1 MFVECNGYLPIAV
14 TLFATTL
21 VAMFCLS
28 GEKPNNSVIKPR
40 SRSNSPYYYQSDS
53 ESDDELLYENI
64 DEELTDDETYELNGG
79 IVPILMFIFT
89 PK

>member
-1 MFVECNGYLPIAV
+1 MWFVLITYILDFSQIILTLNDMFVECNGYLPIAV

-53 ESDDELLYENI
+53 ESDDE
-64 DEELTDDETYELNGG
+64 
-79 IVPILMFIFT
+79 
-89 PK
+89 